1 MSKYRELPK
10 LKKGEGKLYSV
21 RLNLGDNYEKPYG
34 TQRKIWTMSFD
45 ERGAC

>member
-21 RLNLGDNYEKPYG
+21 RLNLGDNYETLRYAEKNLDY
-34 TQRKIWTMSFD
+34 
-45 ERGAC
+45 EL